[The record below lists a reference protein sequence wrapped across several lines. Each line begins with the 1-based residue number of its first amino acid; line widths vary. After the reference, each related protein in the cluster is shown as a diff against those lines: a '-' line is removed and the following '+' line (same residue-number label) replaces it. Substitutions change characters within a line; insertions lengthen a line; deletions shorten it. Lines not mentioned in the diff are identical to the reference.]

1 MIDANYYAIIPAN
14 VRYDTKISDKAK
26 LLYGE
31 ITALANKEGYC
42 WASNAYFAELFGVN
56 KKSISRNI
64 QELVDRGYII
74 SRIIYEGK
82 MIKERRLYINNPTNN
97 IIGCTEIISPIH
109 KKEDT
114 PIYKKED
121 SPIHKIVEE
130 NNTSINNTSINNI
143 YSQIIDYLNKKVD
156 TKYRSTSKKTKSLI
170 TARLNEGFTKEDFYK
185 VIDNKSSEWLGTN
198 MQQYLRPETLFG
210 TKFEGYLNQKAG
222 VISNGGNNRIRSIGQ
237 NIKKSQEFE
246 VPRKKSR
253 YGELNEEDRKRA
265 MELI

>member
-42 WASNAYFAELFGVN
+42 WASNAYFAELFEVN

-64 QELVDRGYII
+64 QELVDRGYVI

-82 MIKERRLYINNPTNN
+82 MIKERRLYINNSMNN
-97 IIGCTEIISPIH
+97 IIGGSEIIAPIRKNKDTPIH
-109 KKEDT
+109 KNEDR
-114 PIYKKED
+114 
-121 SPIHKIVEE
+121 PIHKIVED

-170 TARLNEGFTKEDFYK
+170 AARLNEGFTEEDFYK
-185 VIDNKSSEWLGTN
+185 VIDNKTNEWLGTS

-210 TKFEGYLNQKAG
+210 TKFEGYLNQKVG
-222 VISNGGNNRIRSIGQ
+222 GISNESNNRIRSIGQ
-237 NIKKSQEFE
+237 NTEKSKEFE
-246 VPRKKSR
+246 IPRKQSI
-253 YGELNEEDRKRA
+253 YGELNEEDRRRA